1 MFQSQCGKRK
11 EGFLTEAYT
20 TPEVRLLGTV
30 SELTESFDKIGS
42 TADIYTP
49 AIPLLDGDI
58 EVDP

>member
-1 MFQSQCGKRK
+1 M
-11 EGFLTEAYT
+11 TEAYA

-30 SELTESFDKIGS
+30 SELTELFDKIGS

-58 EVDP
+58 EIDQ